1 MSDQPHFFNR
11 EQSWLEFNN
20 RVLAEAARPELPLLE
35 RLKFL
40 AITALNLDEFFM
52 VRVGGLSALA
62 RARQRGK
69 DPTGLTAPQQ
79 LRRIRQR
86 VEALVAA
93 QSALLVG
100 QLLPEL
106 RTRGMSQLRLSELTP
121 AQMRNVEEYFS
132 EMIFPVLTPVAVEL
146 DESARPQLPGLR
158 LAVACAV
165 AAPGAP
171 ARHAVVV
178 LPGSLPRFIPLPDM
192 LDEGWACVTL
202 EDVLT
207 HFLGTFFPGEEVR
220 ASGVFRLTRNGDIPV
235 YDDDVLDLA
244 QEMEEMIEAR
254 QEGDTVR
261 LEVPAGLAPGLLKF
275 LRQLTG
281 AGSETIYP
289 VNGPLDLGAYMA
301 WSRVAGFEHLLPASW
316 TPPPPPDLDP
326 ARSLFDTL
334 DEGDVLLHH
343 PYESFDPVVR
353 FVQEA
358 AADPNVL
365 AIKQFLYRTGS
376 RSRIVAALIEAAE
389 KGKAVTVLVEL
400 KARFDEERNLERA
413 EELRV
418 AGAQIIYGVRGLKSH
433 AKVCLVIRQKNGR
446 VRRYAHFGSG
456 NYNEATARLYTDIS
470 YLTARADLCADV
482 SAFFNAVT
490 ARTQHLRLNRL
501 AAAPLTLRD
510 QLTDLINAEAA
521 RAAEGFPARIQ
532 LRINNVQDPE
542 LIEALYQAS
551 QAGVDIRLNVRGV
564 CCLRPGVPGL
574 SPTIRVVSIVDRFL
588 EHSRILYF
596 HNGGAPRLYIS
607 SADWMTR
614 NLDKRIELLVPID
627 DKDAKARLIGILK
640 TAFKD
645 NTNAWDLR
653 PDGTYVRLKPGGK
666 KDILRSQEF
675 FYREVRRRSPRRRAS
690 HAEGFEPHRPV
701 EEGSEEL

>member
-1 MSDQPHFFNR
+1 MPAPSEFINR
-11 EQSWLEFNN
+11 ELSWLEFNE
-20 RVLAEAARPELPLLE
+20 RVLAESAREELPLLE

-40 AITALNLDEFFM
+40 AITASNLDEFFM

-69 DPTGLTAPQQ
+69 DPSGLTAPQQ

-86 VEALVAA
+86 VEHLLAA

-106 RTRGMSQLRLSELTP
+106 RANGMGQLRLSELTP
-121 AQMRNVEEYFS
+121 TQVRHVEEYFGDT
-132 EMIFPVLTPVAVEL
+132 IFPVLTPVSVDFQEL
-146 DESARPQLPGLR
+146 ARPQLPGLR

-165 AAPGAP
+165 AAPGEP
-171 ARHAVVV
+171 VRHAIVV
-178 LPGSLPRFIPLPDM
+178 LPGSLPRFIPLPDVA
-192 LDEGWACVTL
+192 DEGWACVAL

-207 HFLGTFFPGEEVR
+207 HYLGAFFPGEEVR
-220 ASGVFRLTRNGDIPV
+220 ASGLFRVTRNGDIPV
-235 YDDDVLDLA
+235 DDDEVLDLV
-244 QEMEEMIEAR
+244 QEMEEMIDAR

-261 LEVPAGLAPGLLKF
+261 LEVPAGLSPSLLQF

-281 AGSETIYP
+281 AGAETIYP

-301 WSRVAGFEHLLPASW
+301 WTRVPGFEYLLPETW
-316 TPPPPPDLDP
+316 TPQTPAGLDP
-326 ARSLFDTL
+326 AKPLL
-334 DEGDVLLHH
+334 DVLEEGDILLHH

-358 AADPNVL
+358 AEDPQVL

-389 KGKAVTVLVEL
+389 RGKAVTVLVEL

-413 EELRV
+413 EELRA

-433 AKVCLVIRQKNGR
+433 AKVCLVVRQKNGR
-446 VRRYAHFGSG
+446 VRRYAHFGTG

-470 YLTARADLCADV
+470 FLTAREDLCADV

-490 ARTQHLRLNRL
+490 ARTRYLRLHRL

-510 QLTDLINAEAA
+510 QITELINAEAS
-521 RAAEGFPARIQ
+521 RAQEGFPARIH
-532 LRINNVQDPE
+532 LRINNLQDPD
-542 LIEALYQAS
+542 LIQALYRAS
-551 QAGVDIRLNVRGV
+551 QAGVEVRLNVRGV
-564 CCLRPGVPGL
+564 CCLRPGVEGL
-574 SPTIRVVSIVDRFL
+574 SDRIRVISIVDRFL

-596 HNGGAPRLYIS
+596 HNGGAPRLFVS

-614 NLDKRIELLVPID
+614 NLDKRVELLVPID
-627 DKDAKARLIGILK
+627 DKEAKARLIGILK
-640 TAFKD
+640 IAFKD
-645 NTNAWDLR
+645 TTSAWELR
-653 PDGTYVRLKPGGK
+653 PDGTYTRVKSGGK
-666 KDILRSQEF
+666 KDTLRSQEY
-675 FYREVRRRSPRRRAS
+675 FYREARRQAPRRRARS
-690 HAEGFEPHRPV
+690 ADGFEPHRPV
-701 EEGSEEL
+701 D

>member
-1 MSDQPHFFNR
+1 MADQSEFFNR

-40 AITALNLDEFFM
+40 AITASNLDEFFM

-69 DPTGLTAPQQ
+69 DSSGLTAPQQ

-86 VEALVAA
+86 VEQLVEE

-100 QLLPEL
+100 HLLPEL
-106 RTRGMSQLRLSELTP
+106 RSKGMSQLRLSEMSP
-121 AQMRNVEEYFS
+121 AQTRHVEEFFL
-132 EMIFPVLTPVAVEL
+132 ETIFPVLTPVAVDLE
-146 DESARPQLPGLR
+146 ERARPQLPGLR

-165 AAPGAP
+165 AEPGSP
-171 ARHAVVV
+171 VRHAVVV
-178 LPGSLPRFIPLPDM
+178 LPGSLPRFIPLPDVA
-192 LDEGWACVTL
+192 DEGWACVSL

-207 HFLGTFFPGEEVR
+207 HFLGAFFPGEEVR
-220 ASGVFRLTRNGDIPV
+220 ASGLFRLTRNGDIPV
-235 YDDDVLDLA
+235 DDDDVLDLA

-254 QEGDTVR
+254 EVGDAVR
-261 LEVPAGLAPGLLKF
+261 LEVPSGLAPSLLKF
-275 LRQLTG
+275 LRQLAG
-281 AGSETIYP
+281 AGAETIYS
-289 VNGPLDLGAYMA
+289 VNGPLDVGAYMA
-301 WSRVAGFEHLLPASW
+301 WTRVAGMEHLLPESW
-316 TPPPPPDLDP
+316 LPQPPPGLDP
-326 ARSLFDTL
+326 MKSLFETL

-358 AADPNVL
+358 ADDPDVL

-376 RSRIVAALIEAAE
+376 RSRIVSALIQAAE

-413 EELRV
+413 EELRA

-433 AKVCLVIRQKNGR
+433 AKVCLVVRQKSGR
-446 VRRYAHFGSG
+446 VRRYAHFGTG

-470 YLTARADLCADV
+470 YFTAREDICTDV

-490 ARTQHLRLNRL
+490 ARTRHLRLQRL
-501 AAAPLTLRD
+501 AAAPLTLRE
-510 QLTDLINAEAA
+510 QVTDLINAEAT
-521 RAAEGFPARIQ
+521 RAAEGFPAKIH
-532 LRINNVQDPE
+532 LRINNLQDPS
-542 LIEALYQAS
+542 IIQALYKAS

-564 CCLRPGVPGL
+564 CCLRPGMPGL
-574 SPTIRVVSIVDRFL
+574 SEKIRVVSIIDRFL
-588 EHSRILYF
+588 EHSRLLYF
-596 HNGGAPRLYIS
+596 HNGGTPRLFIS

-627 DKDAKARLIGILK
+627 DKEAKTRLVGILK
-640 TAFKD
+640 IAFKD
-645 NTNAWDLR
+645 TTNAWDLK
-653 PDGTYVRLKPGGK
+653 PDGTYTRLKASGK
-666 KDILRSQEF
+666 KDVLRSQEY
-675 FYREVRRRSPRRRAS
+675 FYREARRRAPRRRAS
-690 HAEGFEPHRPV
+690 HADGFEPHRPV
-701 EEGSEEL
+701 E

>member
-1 MSDQPHFFNR
+1 MAAPSEFLNR
-11 EQSWLEFNN
+11 EQSWLDFNQ
-20 RVLAEAARPELPLLE
+20 RVLAEAARPDLPLLE
-35 RLKFL
+35 RLKFV
-40 AITALNLDEFFM
+40 AITASNLDEFFM

-69 DPTGLTAPQQ
+69 DPSGLTVAQQ

-86 VEALVAA
+86 VEQLVAA

-100 QLLPEL
+100 QILPEL
-106 RTRGMSQLRLSELTP
+106 RVAGMSQLRLSELTP
-121 AQMRNVEEYFS
+121 AQTRHIEEVFS
-132 EMIFPVLTPVAVEL
+132 ETIFPVLTPVVVDL
-146 DESARPQLPGLR
+146 DERARPQLPGLR

-165 AAPGAP
+165 GAPGEP
-171 ARHAVVV
+171 VRHAVVV
-178 LPGSLPRFIPLPDM
+178 LPSSLPRFIPLPDVAE
-192 LDEGWACVTL
+192 EGWACVAL
-202 EDVLT
+202 EEVLT
-207 HFLGTFFPGEEVR
+207 HFLGAFFPGEEVR
-220 ASGVFRLTRNGDIPV
+220 ASGLFRLTRNGDIPV
-235 YDDDVLDLA
+235 DDDEVLDLA

-261 LEVPAGLAPGLLKF
+261 LEVPSGLAPGLLKF

-281 AGSETIYP
+281 AGAESIYA
-289 VNGPLDLGAYMA
+289 VNGPLDLGGYMA
-301 WSRVAGFEHLLPASW
+301 WTRVPGFEHLLPESW
-316 TPPPPPDLDP
+316 TPQVPPGLDP
-326 ARSLFDTL
+326 GRSLLDTL
-334 DEGDVLLHH
+334 EEGDVLLHH

-358 AADPNVL
+358 ADDPDVL

-376 RSRIVAALIEAAE
+376 RSRIVAALIQAAE
-389 KGKAVTVLVEL
+389 RGKAVTVLVEL

-413 EELRV
+413 EELRA

-433 AKVCLVIRQKNGR
+433 AKVCLVVRQKNGR
-446 VRRYAHFGSG
+446 VRRYAHFGTG
-456 NYNEATARLYTDIS
+456 NYNEVTARLYTDIS
-470 YLTARADLCADV
+470 YLTARQDLCADV

-490 ARTQHLRLNRL
+490 ARTRHLRLQRL

-510 QLTDLINAEAA
+510 QVTALIDAEAT
-521 RAAEGFPARIQ
+521 RAAEGFPARIH
-532 LRINNVQDPE
+532 LRINNLQDPS
-542 LIEALYQAS
+542 IIGALYRAS

-564 CCLRPGVPGL
+564 CCLRPGVSGL
-574 SPTIRVVSIVDRFL
+574 SERIRVTSIVDRCL

-596 HNGGAPRLYIS
+596 HNGGSPRLFIS

-627 DKDAKARLIGILK
+627 DKEAKQRLIGILK

-645 NTNAWDLR
+645 TTNAWELR
-653 PDGTYVRLKPGGK
+653 PDGTYVRVKAGSK
-666 KDILRSQEF
+666 KDVLRSQEY
-675 FYREVRRRSPRRRAS
+675 FYKEARRRAPRRRAS

-701 EEGSEEL
+701 G